1 MVSNIWLIIEQETIS
16 TENVD
21 ITTTSKTIE
30 PSPEP
35 TEVTPSTVEPSTD
48 SGFAVDSD
56 ETTLPGDKEEPSST
70 TEEVV
75 PSLPQVVASSSE
87 ESDKTSDIED
97 ISSTTNTGLDETT
110 LQPQSTEAS
119 IVDETND
126 LTTIEPV
133 VSSEVVET
141 TDTTQSSSS
150 TTVST
155 VEEESIDTTIKIDAS
170 NTEGASEGSIDE
182 VITTTVIPQSIST
195 SSDPVEVDA
204 DDQES
209 DDEMSTESPEQDL
222 GATEVDQTIVV
233 STEPSS
239 EEDGS
244 GVISTTMRVETSD
257 SGLIEEEGSGSIGT
271 ESTVEEDIMTRC
283 LFNDIFYEHT
293 QNMPSDNKC
302 ELCQCV
308 DGIRVCAERECP
320 PPPENYKNC
329 QKIENEE
336 SCCPQYECD
345 ELTTARSE
353 EEEAIS
359 TSREPN
365 LIPATDILPDDS
377 AEETTV
383 DDNLLVEVEKLPD
396 TVEAMTQTT
405 EMSQT
410 EIFVTTEMTPE
421 TTVQVQVEEKP
432 KEKMSMM
439 CILLGDCKGSQPQGE
454 IVGKGGDMINEAE
467 NEIETSVNDTSIDIM
482 NFIRDSLG
490 ALDGLLGP
498 SKNTIPESSDDAK
511 PQNTTVN
518 FIRDSLGVLDGLLV
532 PRNNTLPESSDD
544 AMPQNT
550 TANFIRDSLGVL
562 DGLLGPIKNTI
573 PESSDDAMPQN
584 TAAMPETSSTF
595 NEKDTGEAL
604 PLFKES
610 DLDNEILD
618 DDSDDSIFENIS
630 EDEKNCLFD
639 GVSYKHLASVPS
651 EDPCKLCFCQYGMKL
666 CASRDCAIPIGYE
679 ECTPLPKAEGKCCP
693 DQFECSKYTSFFKS
707 RFLTLQCF

>member
-1 MVSNIWLIIEQETIS
+1 MVSLIIGQETIS
-16 TENVD
+16 IETVN
-21 ITTTSKTIE
+21 ITTTLKTIE
-30 PSPEP
+30 PSQEP
-35 TEVTPSTVEPSTD
+35 TEVTPSTIEPSTD
-48 SGFAVDSD
+48 SGIVVDSD
-56 ETTLPGDKEEPSST
+56 ETTLPADKEDSSST
-70 TEEVV
+70 TEEVA
-75 PSLPQVVASSSE
+75 PSLPQVVDSSSE
-87 ESDKTSDIED
+87 ESDTTSVTED
-97 ISSTTNTGLDETT
+97 ISSTTDTGLYETT
-110 LQPQSTEAS
+110 MQPQSTEAS
-119 IVDETND
+119 IVDETKD
-126 LTTIEPV
+126 ITTIEPE
-133 VSSEVVET
+133 VSSGVVET

-150 TTVST
+150 TTVSS
-155 VEEESIDTTIKIDAS
+155 VDEESIDTTIKIDAS
-170 NTEGASEGSIDE
+170 STEGASEGSIDE
-182 VITTTVIPQSIST
+182 VMTTTVIPQPVST
-195 SSDPVEVDA
+195 SSDPVDVDS

-209 DDEMSTESPEQDL
+209 DNEMSTSSPEQDL
-222 GATEVDQTIVV
+222 GTTEVDQTIVV

-244 GVISTTMRVETSD
+244 GVISTTMRVETTNI
-257 SGLIEEEGSGSIGT
+257 GLIEEEGSGSFGT
-271 ESTVEEDIMTRC
+271 ESTIEEDIMIRC

-365 LIPATDILPDDS
+365 LIPDTDILPDDS

-421 TTVQVQVEEKP
+421 TTVQVEEKP

-454 IVGKGGDMINEAE
+454 IVGKGGDIINESE
-467 NEIETSVNDTSIDIM
+467 NEIQTSVNDTSIDIM

-490 ALDGLLGP
+490 VLDGLLGP
-498 SKNTIPESSDDAK
+498 S
-511 PQNTTVN
+511 
-518 FIRDSLGVLDGLLV
+518 
-532 PRNNTLPESSDD
+532 NNTLPESSDD
-544 AMPQNT
+544 AMPQNI
-550 TANFIRDSLGVL
+550 TADFIRDSLGVL

-584 TAAMPETSSTF
+584 TTAMPETSSVS
-595 NEKDTGEAL
+595 EERDTGEAL

-679 ECTPLPKAEGKCCP
+679 ECTPLPKAEGMCCP
-693 DQFECSKYTSFFKS
+693 DQFECSKYTSFF
-707 RFLTLQCF
+707 

>member
-1 MVSNIWLIIEQETIS
+1 MIALIIEQETIS

-21 ITTTSKTIE
+21 ITTTLKTIE
-30 PSPEP
+30 ASPEP

-70 TEEVV
+70 TVEVV
-75 PSLPQVVASSSE
+75 PSLPQVVDSSSE
-87 ESDKTSDIED
+87 ESDTTSDIED

-110 LQPQSTEAS
+110 LHPQSTEPS
-119 IVDETND
+119 IVAETD
-126 LTTIEPV
+126 VLTTISPEEPE
-133 VSSEVVET
+133 VSSDLVET
-141 TDTTQSSSS
+141 TDITQPSST

-155 VEEESIDTTIKIDAS
+155 VEEESIDTTIRLDVS
-170 NTEGASEGSIDE
+170 STEGATEGSIDE
-182 VITTTVIPQSIST
+182 VMTTTVLPQPVST
-195 SSDPVEVDA
+195 SSDPVEEDS

-209 DDEMSTESPEQDL
+209 ENEMLTESPEQEL
-222 GATEVDQTIVV
+222 GTTEDAQTIVV

-239 EEDGS
+239 EEEESD
-244 GVISTTMRVETSD
+244 VIGTTMTVETTE

-308 DGIRVCAERECP
+308 DGIMVCAERECP

-329 QKIENEE
+329 QKIEHEE

-353 EEEAIS
+353 EDEAIS

-365 LIPATDILPDDS
+365 LITATDILPEDS

-439 CILLGDCKGSQPQGE
+439 CILLGDCKGSQPQGS
-454 IVGKGGDMINEAE
+454 IVGKGGDMINESE

-490 ALDGLLGP
+490 VLDGLLG
-498 SKNTIPESSDDAK
+498 T
-511 PQNTTVN
+511 
-518 FIRDSLGVLDGLLV
+518 
-532 PRNNTLPESSDD
+532 RNNTLPESSDD

-550 TANFIRDSLGVL
+550 TANFIRDSLGAL

-573 PESSDDAMPQN
+573 PESSDDAMPQK
-584 TAAMPETSSTF
+584 TTAMPETSSTF
-595 NEKDTGEAL
+595 MEKDTGEAL

-618 DDSDDSIFENIS
+618 DDSDDSIFETIS

-679 ECTPLPKAEGKCCP
+679 ECTPLPKVEGKCCP
-693 DQFECSKYTSFFKS
+693 DQFECSKYTSFLK
-707 RFLTLQCF
+707 

>member
-1 MVSNIWLIIEQETIS
+1 V
-16 TENVD
+16 
-21 ITTTSKTIE
+21 
-30 PSPEP
+30 
-35 TEVTPSTVEPSTD
+35 
-48 SGFAVDSD
+48 F
-56 ETTLPGDKEEPSST
+56 
-70 TEEVV
+70 
-75 PSLPQVVASSSE
+75 
-87 ESDKTSDIED
+87 
-97 ISSTTNTGLDETT
+97 
-110 LQPQSTEAS
+110 EAS
-119 IVDETND
+119 IF
-126 LTTIEPV
+126 IV
-133 VSSEVVET
+133 V
-141 TDTTQSSSS
+141 
-150 TTVST
+150 
-155 VEEESIDTTIKIDAS
+155 
-170 NTEGASEGSIDE
+170 
-182 VITTTVIPQSIST
+182 ST

-209 DDEMSTESPEQDL
+209 DNEMSTESPEQDL
-222 GATEVDQTIVV
+222 GATKVDQTIVV

-308 DGIRVCAERECP
+308 DGIRVCAERNCP

-329 QKIENEE
+329 QKIENQE

-365 LIPATDILPDDS
+365 LIPATDILPEDS

-439 CILLGDCKGSQPQGE
+439 CILLGDCKGSQPQG
-454 IVGKGGDMINEAE
+454 
-467 NEIETSVNDTSIDIM
+467 
-482 NFIRDSLG
+482 
-490 ALDGLLGP
+490 
-498 SKNTIPESSDDAK
+498 
-511 PQNTTVN
+511 
-518 FIRDSLGVLDGLLV
+518 
-532 PRNNTLPESSDD
+532 
-544 AMPQNT
+544 
-550 TANFIRDSLGVL
+550 
-562 DGLLGPIKNTI
+562 
-573 PESSDDAMPQN
+573 
-584 TAAMPETSSTF
+584 
-595 NEKDTGEAL
+595 
-604 PLFKES
+604 
-610 DLDNEILD
+610 DL
-618 DDSDDSIFENIS
+618 
-630 EDEKNCLFD
+630 C
-639 GVSYKHLASVPS
+639 V
-651 EDPCKLCFCQYGMKL
+651 
-666 CASRDCAIPIGYE
+666 
-679 ECTPLPKAEGKCCP
+679 
-693 DQFECSKYTSFFKS
+693 
-707 RFLTLQCF
+707 

>member
-1 MVSNIWLIIEQETIS
+1 M
-16 TENVD
+16 
-21 ITTTSKTIE
+21 
-30 PSPEP
+30 
-35 TEVTPSTVEPSTD
+35 
-48 SGFAVDSD
+48 
-56 ETTLPGDKEEPSST
+56 
-70 TEEVV
+70 
-75 PSLPQVVASSSE
+75 ASSSE

-155 VEEESIDTTIKIDAS
+155 VEEESIDTTIRIDVS
-170 NTEGASEGSIDE
+170 STEGATEGSIDE
-182 VITTTVIPQSIST
+182 VMTTTVLPQPVST
-195 SSDPVEVDA
+195 SSDPVDVDS

-209 DDEMSTESPEQDL
+209 DNEMSTSSPEQDL
-222 GATEVDQTIVV
+222 GTTEVDQTIVV
-233 STEPSS
+233 STEPSL
-239 EEDGS
+239 EEEESD
-244 GVISTTMRVETSD
+244 VISTTIRVETTD

-271 ESTVEEDIMTRC
+271 ESTPEEDIMIRC

-365 LIPATDILPDDS
+365 LIPATDILPEDS

-410 EIFVTTEMTPE
+410 EIFVTTEMTLE

-439 CILLGDCKGSQPQGE
+439 CILLGDCKGSQPQGD
-454 IVGKGGDMINEAE
+454 IVGKGGDMINESE

-490 ALDGLLGP
+490 VLDGLLGP
-498 SKNTIPESSDDAK
+498 
-511 PQNTTVN
+511 
-518 FIRDSLGVLDGLLV
+518 
-532 PRNNTLPESSDD
+532 RNNTLTESSDD

-550 TANFIRDSLGVL
+550 TANFIRDSLGAL
-562 DGLLGPIKNTI
+562 GGLLGPIKNTI

-584 TAAMPETSSTF
+584 TTVMPETSSTS
-595 NEKDTGEAL
+595 NERDTGEAL

-639 GVSYKHLASVPS
+639 GISYKHLASVPS

-707 RFLTLQCF
+707 RFLTLPCF

>member
-1 MVSNIWLIIEQETIS
+1 MVALIIEQETIS

-21 ITTTSKTIE
+21 ITTTLKTIE
-30 PSPEP
+30 PSPES
-35 TEVTPSTVEPSTD
+35 TEVSPSTVEPSTD
-48 SGFAVDSD
+48 SGLAVGSD

-70 TEEVV
+70 TVEVV
-75 PSLPQVVASSSE
+75 PSLPQVVDSSSE
-87 ESDKTSDIED
+87 ESDTTNDIED

-110 LQPQSTEAS
+110 LQPQSTQPT
-119 IVDETND
+119 IVAETD
-126 LTTIEPV
+126 VVTTISPEEPE
-133 VSSEVVET
+133 VSSDLMET
-141 TDTTQSSSS
+141 TDITQPSSS

-155 VEEESIDTTIKIDAS
+155 DEEESTIRIDVS
-170 NTEGASEGSIDE
+170 STEGTTDESIDE
-182 VITTTVIPQSIST
+182 VMTSTVIPQPVST
-195 SSDPVEVDA
+195 SNDPVEEDS
-204 DDQES
+204 DNQES
-209 DDEMSTESPEQDL
+209 ENEISTESPEQDL
-222 GATEVDQTIVV
+222 GTTEDAQTIVL

-239 EEDGS
+239 QEDES
-244 GVISTTMRVETSD
+244 GFTSTTMRVETTNI
-257 SGLIEEEGSGSIGT
+257 GLIEEEGSGGFGT
-271 ESTVEEDIMTRC
+271 ESTIEEDIMIRC

-365 LIPATDILPDDS
+365 LIPATDKLPADS
-377 AEETTV
+377 AEQTTV

-410 EIFVTTEMTPE
+410 GIFVTTEMTPE

-454 IVGKGGDMINEAE
+454 IVGKGGDMINESE

-490 ALDGLLGP
+490 VLDGLLG
-498 SKNTIPESSDDAK
+498 
-511 PQNTTVN
+511 
-518 FIRDSLGVLDGLLV
+518 

-550 TANFIRDSLGVL
+550 TADFIRDSLGAL
-562 DGLLGPIKNTI
+562 DGLLGPMKNTI

-584 TAAMPETSSTF
+584 TTAMPETSSTS
-595 NEKDTGEAL
+595 NERDTGEAL

-618 DDSDDSIFENIS
+618 DDSDDSIFETIS

-639 GVSYKHLASVPS
+639 GISYKHLASVPS

-679 ECTPLPKAEGKCCP
+679 ECTPLPKAEGNCCP
-693 DQFECSKYTSFFKS
+693 DQFECSKYTSFLKS
-707 RFLTLQCF
+707 GVLTPR